1 MMIVISPAKKIFP
14 ENNSFGLKTTKFSF
28 AQETNQILKVTKS
41 MTISEL
47 KSMMKI
53 SDNLAKI
60 NFERYKD
67 FDTEHGRDRTVQA
80 IFTFKGDTY
89 VGLDAENFS
98 KEDIAF
104 AQNNLRILSGLY
116 GLLRPLDGV
125 QPYRLEMGTK
135 IKISGKK
142 NLYDFWSESV
152 TEKLNK
158 ELDNG
163 TKHLINLASE
173 EYFKVIDES
182 QIQSK
187 IITPIFRSKKNGKL
201 KTIGILSKR
210 ARGMMANFIIK
221 NQIETTQKLKDFSK
235 DGYSFEE
242 KISTESKL
250 IFIK

>member
-1 MMIVISPAKKIFP
+1 MMIVISPAKKIMP
-14 ENNSFGLKTTKFSF
+14 ENNSFGLETTRISF
-28 AQETNQILKVTKS
+28 DQETKKILKVTKS
-41 MTISEL
+41 MPVSEL
-47 KSMMKI
+47 RSLMKI

-67 FDTEHGRDRTVQA
+67 FDIEHGKNRVVQA

-135 IKISGKK
+135 IKINSKK
-142 NLYDFWSESV
+142 NLYDFWTEAV
-152 TEKLNK
+152 TNKLNT
-158 ELDNG
+158 ELEDG
-163 TKHLINLASE
+163 TKCLINLASE

-187 IITPIFRSKKNGKL
+187 IITPIFKSKKNGKL

-221 NQIETTQKLKDFSK
+221 NRIENPQKLKDFSK
-235 DGYSFEE
+235 DSYSFDE
-242 KISTESKL
+242 KLSSESEL